1 MSRLVKKGSKKAG
14 LPPGVVTYIGKE
26 KTEKVRIKI
35 INYTQTQ
42 VTEKIVET
50 VEECLPFKN
59 KQPVTWVDITGIHK
73 TDIIEKMGACFD
85 LHPLVLED
93 ITTTNQRPK
102 LEDFEYYLFIVLQ
115 MLAYNEKS
123 KEIEAEQVSLILGN
137 NFVISFQE
145 REGDVFD
152 PVRERIRSGKGKI
165 RMAGSDYLVYS
176 LIDSIVD
183 NYFIIL
189 ENIGEQI
196 ESTEEDLIKNPK
208 RETLNVIHQLK
219 RELIFLRKSVWPLR
233 EVISYLQR
241 GDSKLVKKITEVY
254 LKDVYDHT
262 IQIMDTTETFRD
274 LVSGMIDVYLSS
286 ISNRMSEVMK
296 VLTMIATIF
305 IPLSFIVGIYGMN
318 FRYMPEL
325 YSVWGYP
332 LVMLFMIIIAVFMLR
347 YFRKKNWM

>member
-332 LVMLFMIIIAVFMLR
+332 LVMLFMLVISVFMLR
-347 YFRKKNWM
+347 YFRKKQWM

>member
-325 YSVWGYP
+325 EWRFGYFFVW
-332 LVMLFMIIIAVFMLR
+332 LVIIVVGISMAT
-347 YFRKKNWM
+347 YFKNRKWL